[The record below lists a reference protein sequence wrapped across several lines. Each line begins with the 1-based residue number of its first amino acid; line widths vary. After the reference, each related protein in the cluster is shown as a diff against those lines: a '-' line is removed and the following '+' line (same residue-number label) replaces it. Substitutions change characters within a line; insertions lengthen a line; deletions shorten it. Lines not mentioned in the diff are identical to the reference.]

1 MRTAPN
7 AKFVIAALALLCA
20 AALFPGCM
28 FRRGPQKA
36 EYPGYSN
43 FVNDTADMVS
53 PATEQQLNAL
63 AADLDRQ
70 TSAQVAVLTVPTTE
84 PETLE
89 NYAVGVFQK
98 WGVGQA
104 KEDNGVLLLVAPDNP
119 SNSRIRIEVGYG
131 LEGALTDIEA
141 KHIITDLMAPACKAG
156 DMDACIA
163 RGVFGI
169 VAQVATE
176 YDLALTA
183 AGALV
188 PKDQAGEHAGAAP
201 ETAAGAGN
209 TEYSQ
214 TDSGAT
220 ESRPP
225 SIFQLII
232 YGVLAIG
239 AIILFIT
246 NPQLFLLLLLSGRG
260 GGGGWSGGD
269 RGGFGGGFGGFG
281 GGMSGGGGAS
291 GGW

>member
-1 MRTAPN
+1 MRTVRNIP
-7 AKFVIAALALLCA
+7 KFSAALALLCA
-20 AALFPGCM
+20 LALCAGCAFRPGAK
-28 FRRGPQKA
+28 KA
-36 EYPGYSN
+36 EYPDYSN
-43 FVNDTADMVS
+43 YVNDTADMVS
-53 PATEQQLNAL
+53 PAVEQQLNAL
-63 AADLDRQ
+63 AAELDRQ
-70 TSAQVAVLTVPTTE
+70 TGAQVAVLTVPTTE

-98 WGVGQA
+98 WGIGQE
-104 KEDNGVLLLVAPDNP
+104 KEDNGVLLLIAPENP

-141 KHIITDLMAPACKAG
+141 KHIITDIMAPACKAN
-156 DMDACIA
+156 DFDACIA
-163 RGVFGI
+163 GGVYGI
-169 VAQVATE
+169 AAQAASE
-176 YDLALTA
+176 YDLVVTGT
-183 AGALV
+183 GAIV
-188 PKDQAGEHAGAAP
+188 PKDQAGEAASEAAGAAASA
-201 ETAAGAGN
+201 EGYESSDTGAG
-209 TEYSQ
+209 EPQ
-214 TDSGAT
+214 
-220 ESRPP
+220 SRPP

-232 YGVLAIG
+232 YGLLAIG